1 MVFVLY
7 FWLRIVGKN
16 TSIEWHFYNFTKWF
30 LKDINKVTIYFKS
43 NNWGSRFFCNDI
55 QFDTGVSLPIC
66 SYCKLL
72 HFIVIVWQH
81 CWNEKRQCSLPK
93 STSVSKWLF
102 HGSKVISVWG
112 WVSVIARPHPPR
124 EQSVQDFATRY
135 KNFDHVFVIC
145 YRKFIDW
152 LETKMIIV
160 DPSILGQHVQL
171 FKNNYFKACTLTQ
184 F

>member
-1 MVFVLY
+1 MVFILY

-16 TSIEWHFYNFTKWF
+16 TSIKWHFYNFTKLF
-30 LKDINKVTIYFKS
+30 LKAINKVIIYFNS

-72 HFIVIVWQH
+72 HFNVIIWRH
-81 CWNEKRQCSLPK
+81 YWNEKRQRSLPRVPV
-93 STSVSKWLF
+93 SQNDCFMEVRLSVFGVELVLLHYHIPHVSNQYKTLLQDM
-102 HGSKVISVWG
+102 KILTMLLL
-112 WVSVIARPHPPR
+112 SVI
-124 EQSVQDFATRY
+124 E
-135 KNFDHVFVIC
+135 
-145 YRKFIDW
+145 KFIDW

-171 FKNNYFKACTLTQ
+171 FKNNYFKACTLTP